1 MIWIPLKNFCRVIR
15 CTSAK
20 WPRTQL
26 VSGWEIQAVLS
37 ICNHVY
43 FLWNM
48 NRKTTVT
55 CCEILSYH
63 FWVHAIRII
72 TRLVGLFVFH
82 FSIHPRKQDGLS
94 KFRNCFPFL
103 LWIKSLALHIK
114 YNIRWL
120 WKFHSIKG
128 WAAFIA
134 YALSKFGGTKIS
146 HHGHAYW
153 FSFQIEW
160 DWHDLGIWI
169 PKQKH
174 CKL

>member
-20 WPRTQL
+20 WPRIQL
-26 VSGWEIQAVLS
+26 VSGWEIQDVLS

-55 CCEILSYH
+55 CCEILGYH

-72 TRLVGLFVFH
+72 TNYKLQGWLVCLFFH
-82 FSIHPRKQDGLS
+82 FGIHPRKQRWFKQIPQLLS
-94 KFRNCFPFL
+94 LSFMNHVSGITHP
-103 LWIKSLALHIK
+103 IQYSLAAKISLHQK
-114 YNIRWL
+114 
-120 WKFHSIKG
+120 IKG
-128 WAAFIA
+128 RAAFNA

-146 HHGHAYW
+146 HHGQMHID
-153 FSFQIEW
+153 FLS
-160 DWHDLGIWI
+160 
-169 PKQKH
+169 
-174 CKL
+174 KLNETDMI